1 MDLYKVKI
9 FTCNHTGDWNVKHL
23 YAQAKAQGRCDLW
36 NDLMSIIE
44 KNNVYTRRER
54 ETEDKFEIWE
64 SGGEEIFFVLR
75 KKEKGIF
82 FIALHVVEKL

>member
-23 YAQAKAQGRCDLW
+23 YAQAKAQGRCDL
-36 NDLMSIIE
+36 SIIE

-54 ETEDKFEIWE
+54 
-64 SGGEEIFFVLR
+64 G
-75 KKEKGIF
+75 
-82 FIALHVVEKL
+82 